1 MNRRLYRSPD
11 DRMLA
16 GVAGG
21 MAETYDMDP
30 ALVRVV
36 WTLLI
41 IFTGGV
47 FLILYV
53 VMALVVP
60 LRPYDE
66 PVVMT
71 EPGGETD
78 TTTVNAAPGMSAAA
92 ARRARRRESRQGD
105 NTGPLILGA
114 LLIIVGGLFL
124 VRQYVNI
131 DIGQLWPIA
140 IIALGALLI
149 FTAFGRREPST

>member
-60 LRPYDE
+60 LRPDDE
-66 PVVMT
+66 PLVT
-71 EPGGETD
+71 GNGE
-78 TTTVNAAPGMSAAA
+78 TTTVGNAPAMSAAET
-92 ARRARRRESRQGD
+92 RRARRRERRTGD

-124 VRQYVNI
+124 ARQYINI
-131 DIGQLWPIA
+131 DIGQLWPVA
-140 IIALGALLI
+140 IIALGVLLI
-149 FTAFGRREPST
+149 FSAFGRRERST

>member
-60 LRPYDE
+60 LRPDDE
-66 PVVMT
+66 PLAT
-71 EPGGETD
+71 GDGET
-78 TTTVNAAPGMSAAA
+78 TMVGSAPAMPAAET
-92 ARRARRRESRQGD
+92 RRARRRERREGD

-124 VRQYVNI
+124 ARQYINI
-131 DIGQLWPIA
+131 DIGQLWPVA
-140 IIALGALLI
+140 IIALGVLLI
-149 FTAFGRREPST
+149 FSAFGRRERTT

>member
-66 PVVMT
+66 PLAMT
-71 EPGGETD
+71 DAGVETD
-78 TTTVNAAPGMSAAA
+78 TTTVNATPRMSTAE
-92 ARRARRRESRQGD
+92 ARRARRRESGQGD

-114 LLIIVGGLFL
+114 LLVIVGGLFL
-124 VRQYVNI
+124 ARQYVNI
-131 DIGQLWPIA
+131 DIGQLWPVA
-140 IIALGALLI
+140 IIGLGVVLI
-149 FTAFGRREPST
+149 FTAFGRRERSA

>member
-66 PVVMT
+66 LLATT
-71 EPGGETD
+71 EPAADGET
-78 TTTVNAAPGMSAAA
+78 TTLGTAPVMSTAE
-92 ARRARRRESRQGD
+92 ARRARRRERREGD

-114 LLIIVGGLFL
+114 LLVIVGGLFL
-124 VRQYVNI
+124 ARQYINI
-131 DIGQLWPIA
+131 DIGQLWPVA

-149 FTAFGRREPST
+149 FSAFGRREQAT